1 MATFFVGQRVRIKW
15 SCGWPELSGSEGRVV
30 ELGRTIT
37 VGPNAGISGVTVAP
51 DIWGSEIA
59 PHESLHGARRFTPLH
74 EQLEPI
80 QPSGHRAG
88 DYSLSELLDR
98 CRAGEGVPA

>member
-1 MATFFVGQRVRIKW
+1 MATLFLGQRVRVVRIDP
-15 SCGWPELSGSEGRVV
+15 SLPPDLLNRDGRITEIDDDFPDGRPLFGLDIFPLTSQMVGIDRVEVTGLEGW
-30 ELGRTIT
+30 
-37 VGPNAGISGVTVAP
+37 
-51 DIWGSEIA
+51 
-59 PHESLHGARRFTPLH
+59 
-74 EQLEPI
+74 QLEPI

>member
-1 MATFFVGQRVRIKW
+1 MATFFVGQRVRVTYVYQ
-15 SCGWPELSGSEGRVV
+15 PEYAHLLGEEGR
-30 ELGRTIT
+30 IT
-37 VGPNAGISGVTVAP
+37 EIMEAVFEGAPEPVYGLDINPIEYEEDPEDDDSFVIVGFGP
-51 DIWGSEIA
+51 
-59 PHESLHGARRFTPLH
+59 

-98 CRAGEGVPA
+98 CRAGEGVCA

>member
-1 MATFFVGQRVRIKW
+1 MSRFFVGQRVRVVR
-15 SCGWPELSGSEGRVV
+15 PDSGSRVRGLCVGDEGVIESRDPYVDARVRVV
-30 ELGRTIT
+30 GKINPTEMY
-37 VGPNAGISGVTVAP
+37 
-51 DIWGSEIA
+51 SE
-59 PHESLHGARRFTPLH
+59 PQETFPMFY
-74 EQLEPI
+74 EELEPI